1 MNKDNEYKKKMF
13 LAVQNVLDS
22 NADIWKGNSSF
33 VMAKAAF
40 DGKLLEL
47 DNLLLLE
54 EKDIKG
60 SNPDKTEVGIK
71 LIEKTIEISS
81 MIQKYATES
90 KNEELNVKVN
100 YTKSDLELSR
110 DSILMDICQSIY
122 KLANENTGQLK
133 KYGLD
138 KDQLSAYESLIDEFD
153 TIITDPLEPARK
165 KHEERKSVSS
175 LMVEIDEL
183 IDDSL
188 DKLMTVYKATHAD
201 FYETYRSARLTGEVK
216 KVTLKGHLGR
226 EETDDLEID

>member
-122 KLANENTGQLK
+122 KLANENTGQ
-133 KYGLD
+133 
-138 KDQLSAYESLIDEFD
+138 
-153 TIITDPLEPARK
+153 
-165 KHEERKSVSS
+165 
-175 LMVEIDEL
+175 
-183 IDDSL
+183 
-188 DKLMTVYKATHAD
+188 
-201 FYETYRSARLTGEVK
+201 
-216 KVTLKGHLGR
+216 
-226 EETDDLEID
+226 